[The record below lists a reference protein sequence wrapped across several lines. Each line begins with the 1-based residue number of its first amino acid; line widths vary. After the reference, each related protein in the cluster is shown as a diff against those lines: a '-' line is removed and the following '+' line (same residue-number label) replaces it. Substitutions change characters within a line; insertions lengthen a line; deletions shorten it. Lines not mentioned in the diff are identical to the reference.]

1 MIRTKS
7 MLTEE
12 EIRSS
17 LTSVLRDG
25 ITTQIM
31 LILTGGIFLISYTL
45 DLGGNN
51 VIIGLIVAI
60 PSITQLIQIPGIMF
74 VERFRNR
81 RKITVFAAGLSRLF
95 LLPIAFIPFI
105 PFDIRI
111 PVLLIIISLHYGVG
125 AIGNCS
131 WDSWMKDLIPTEH
144 LGRFFSRRMTYA
156 VAFGII
162 VSFFTGLMIDYWQ
175 AYIPDQKLIIYSF
188 LYIIGFIV
196 GIIGVLIVS
205 TIYEPSM
212 TISTGKPRIR
222 KLLRAP
228 LNDTNFRLLLLFL
241 IPWNFAINL
250 AAPFFVVYMINI
262 LQIDLFLIVIFQ
274 IFAQITNIIFFR
286 IWGNII
292 DKYSN
297 KSVLLI
303 VCPLFLTG
311 IIIWVFTTASNFL
324 LTLIILVLIHLI
336 LGISSA
342 GINLAT
348 LNIGLK
354 LAPKGSAT
362 SYLAVRN
369 ILIAIAAGFAPLVAG
384 ILADLLVGV
393 KFPFINYLD
402 VIFIIAT
409 FLGVIPLIILARV
422 QEFGEVKESTVLLE
436 VITQMKNYFRLLPVS
451 AGVRQMTHLPSTIL
465 RNNNSSKS
473 KNKHRT

>member
-1 MIRTKS
+1 MLRTKS
-7 MLTEE
+7 ILTEE

-17 LTSVLRDG
+17 LSNVLRDG

-31 LILTGGIFLISYTL
+31 LVLTGGIFLISYTL

-51 VIIGLIVAI
+51 AIIGLIVAI
-60 PSITQLIQIPGIMF
+60 PSITQLIQIPGIML
-74 VERFRNR
+74 VERYRIR
-81 RKITVFAAGLSRLF
+81 RKITVLAAGLSRLF

-105 PFDIRI
+105 SFEFRI
-111 PVLLIIISLHYGVG
+111 PVLLIIITFHYGIG

-131 WDSWMKDLIPTEH
+131 WDSWMKDLIPTEQ

-156 VAFGII
+156 VAFGIV
-162 VSFFTGLMIDYWQ
+162 VSFFTGLAIDYWKM
-175 AYIPDQKLIIYSF
+175 YIPDQKLIIYSF
-188 LYIIGFIV
+188 LFIIGFIV
-196 GIIGVLIVS
+196 GIIGVMIVS

-212 TISTGKPRIR
+212 TVSTGKPHIR
-222 KLLRAP
+222 KLLIAP
-228 LNDTNFRLLLLFL
+228 LNDTNFRRLLLFL

-262 LQIDLFLIVIFQ
+262 LYIDLFLIVILQ
-274 IFAQITNIIFFR
+274 VLAQITNIIFFR

-303 VCPLFLTG
+303 VCPLFLAG
-311 IIIWVFTTASNFL
+311 IVIWLFTTASNFL
-324 LTLIILVLIHLI
+324 LTLIILILIHLI
-336 LGISSA
+336 LGISTA

-369 ILIAIAAGFAPLVAG
+369 ILIAIAAGFAPLIAG
-384 ILADLLVGV
+384 IFADLLIEVRLS
-393 KFPFINYLD
+393 FINYLD

-409 FLGVIPLIILARV
+409 FVGVIPLIILTRV
-422 QEFGEVKESTVLLE
+422 QEFGEVKEITVLLE

-451 AGVRQMTHLPSTIL
+451 AGVRQITHLPSTIF
-465 RNNNSSKS
+465 RNNNNSKS
-473 KNKHRT
+473 KYKRRT

>member
-1 MIRTKS
+1 
-7 MLTEE
+7 
-12 EIRSS
+12 
-17 LTSVLRDG
+17 
-25 ITTQIM
+25 
-31 LILTGGIFLISYTL
+31 
-45 DLGGNN
+45 
-51 VIIGLIVAI
+51 
-60 PSITQLIQIPGIMF
+60 
-74 VERFRNR
+74 
-81 RKITVFAAGLSRLF
+81 
-95 LLPIAFIPFI
+95 
-105 PFDIRI
+105 
-111 PVLLIIISLHYGVG
+111 
-125 AIGNCS
+125 
-131 WDSWMKDLIPTEH
+131 
-144 LGRFFSRRMTYA
+144 
-156 VAFGII
+156 
-162 VSFFTGLMIDYWQ
+162 MIDYWQ

>member
-1 MIRTKS
+1 MVRTKS

-17 LTSVLRDG
+17 LSSVLKDG

-51 VIIGLIVAI
+51 AIVGLIVAI
-60 PSITQLIQIPGIMF
+60 PSIIQLIQIPGIIL
-74 VERFRNR
+74 VERFRIR

-95 LLPIAFIPFI
+95 LLPIAIIPFI
-105 PFDIRI
+105 PFGFRI
-111 PVLLIIISLHYGVG
+111 PVLLSLITLHYGIG

-131 WDSWMKDLIPTEH
+131 WDSWMKDLIATEQ
-144 LGRFFSRRMTYA
+144 LGRFFSRRMIYA
-156 VAFGII
+156 VAFGIV
-162 VSFFTGLMIDYWQ
+162 VSFFTGIVIDYWK
-175 AYIPDQKLIIYSF
+175 ADFPNQKLIVYSL
-188 LYIIGFIV
+188 LYILGFII
-196 GIIGVLIVS
+196 GIIGVMIVS

-212 TISTGKPRIR
+212 TSSTGKPHIR
-222 KLLRAP
+222 KLLKAP
-228 LNDTNFRLLLLFL
+228 LNDVNFRRLLLFL
-241 IPWNFAINL
+241 LPWNFAINL

-262 LQIDLFLIVIFQ
+262 LQVDLFVIVVLQ
-274 IFAQITNIIFFR
+274 IFSQVTNIIFFR

-303 VCPLFLTG
+303 VCPLFLIG
-311 IIIWVFTTASNFL
+311 IIIWVFTTATNFL
-324 LTLIILVLIHLI
+324 LTFMILIIIHLI
-336 LGISSA
+336 LGISTA

-369 ILIAIAAGFAPLVAG
+369 ILISIAAGFAPLVAG
-384 ILADLLVGV
+384 IFADFLIEI
-393 KFPFINYLD
+393 KFPFVNYLD
-402 VIFIIAT
+402 VIFIIAA
-409 FLGVIPLIILARV
+409 FFGVIPLIILAKV
-422 QEFGEVKESTVLLE
+422 QEFGEVKEATVLLE
-436 VITQMKNYFRLLPVS
+436 VLTQMKNYFRLLPVPAS
-451 AGVRQMTHLPSTIL
+451 VRQITHLPSSIL
-465 RNNNSSKS
+465 RNNNGSKS
-473 KNKHRT
+473 KDKHRI